1 MNIFERYYVLLYK
14 YEKFSGNNSSI
25 ESNII
30 KITTFWLS
38 ILTGLIFEILKK
50 NGVITF
56 YNTIIKCFFLFF
68 YYILF
73 IILEYVYKD
82 KIKKLVIIANK
93 EYMKEKSTKQRNTKL
108 ELAYVLFTLATY
120 ACLVLWFMNE

>member
-14 YEKFSGNNSSI
+14 YERFSGNNSSI

-30 KITTFWLS
+30 TITTIWLS
-38 ILTGLIFEILKK
+38 ILTGLIFEILQK

-56 YNTIIKCFFLFF
+56 YNIFIKSLFLFF
-68 YYILF
+68 YFILF

-93 EYMKEKSTKQRNTKL
+93 EYKKEKSTKQRNTKL
-108 ELAYVLFTLATY
+108 EFAYVLFTLATY
-120 ACLVLWFMNE
+120 ACLVLWVTNE

>member
-14 YEKFSGNNSSI
+14 YERFSGNNPSI
-25 ESNII
+25 EINIAT
-30 KITTFWLS
+30 ITTIWLS
-38 ILTGLIFEILKK
+38 IFTGLIFEILQK

-56 YNTIIKCFFLFF
+56 YNTIIKSLFLFF
-68 YYILF
+68 YFILF

-93 EYMKEKSTKQRNTKL
+93 EYMKEKNTKQRNTKL
-108 ELAYVLFTLATY
+108 EFAYVLFTLATY
-120 ACLVLWFMNE
+120 TCLVLWFMNE

>member
-14 YEKFSGNNSSI
+14 YERFSGNNSSI
-25 ESNII
+25 ENNII

-38 ILTGLIFEILKK
+38 ILTGLIFEILQK

-56 YNTIIKCFFLFF
+56 YNTIIKSLFLFF
-68 YYILF
+68 YFILF

-82 KIKKLVIIANK
+82 KIKNLVIIANK

-108 ELAYVLFTLATY
+108 EIAYVLFTLATY

>member
-14 YEKFSGNNSSI
+14 YERFSGNNSSI

-30 KITTFWLS
+30 TITTIWLS
-38 ILTGLIFEILKK
+38 ILTGLIFEILQK

-56 YNTIIKCFFLFF
+56 YNIFIKSLFLFF
-68 YYILF
+68 YFILF

-93 EYMKEKSTKQRNTKL
+93 EYKKEKGTKQRNTKL
-108 ELAYVLFTLATY
+108 EFAYVLFTLATY
-120 ACLVLWFMNE
+120 ACLVLWVTNE

>member
-14 YEKFSGNNSSI
+14 YERFSGNNSSI

-30 KITTFWLS
+30 TITTIWLS
-38 ILTGLIFEILKK
+38 ILTGLIFEILQK

-56 YNTIIKCFFLFF
+56 YNIFIKSLFYF
-68 YYILF
+68 ILF
-73 IILEYVYKD
+73 IILDYVYKD

-93 EYMKEKSTKQRNTKL
+93 EYKKEKGTKAKERKL
-108 ELAYVLFTLATY
+108 GFAYVLFTLATH
-120 ACLVLWFMNE
+120 ACLVLWIINK

>member
-14 YEKFSGNNSSI
+14 YERFSGNNSSI
-25 ESNII
+25 ENNII
-30 KITTFWLS
+30 TITTIWLS
-38 ILTGLIFEILKK
+38 ILTGLIFEILQK

-56 YNTIIKCFFLFF
+56 YNIFIKSLFLFF
-68 YYILF
+68 YFILF

-93 EYMKEKSTKQRNTKL
+93 EYMKEKGTKAKERKL
-108 ELAYVLFTLATY
+108 EFAYFVFTLVIY
-120 ACLVLWFMNE
+120 ICFLLRIINE

>member
-14 YEKFSGNNSSI
+14 YERFSGNNSSI
-25 ESNII
+25 EKNIAT
-30 KITTFWLS
+30 ITTIWLS

-56 YNTIIKCFFLFF
+56 YNIIIKSLFLFF
-68 YYILF
+68 YFILF

-93 EYMKEKSTKQRNTKL
+93 EYMKEKGTKQRNTKL
-108 ELAYVLFTLATY
+108 EIAYVLFTLATY
-120 ACLVLWFMNE
+120 ACLVLWFINE

>member
-1 MNIFERYYVLLYK
+1 MNFFERYYVLLYK
-14 YEKFSGNNSSI
+14 YERFSGNNSSI

-30 KITTFWLS
+30 TITTIWLS
-38 ILTGLIFEILKK
+38 ILTGLIFEILQK

-56 YNTIIKCFFLFF
+56 YNTIIKSLFLFF
-68 YYILF
+68 YFILF
-73 IILEYVYKD
+73 IILDYVYKD

-93 EYMKEKSTKQRNTKL
+93 EYKKEKSTKQRNTKL
-108 ELAYVLFTLATY
+108 EFAYVLFTLATY

>member
-14 YEKFSGNNSSI
+14 YERFSGNNSSI
-25 ESNII
+25 EINIA
-30 KITTFWLS
+30 KITTIWLS
-38 ILTGLIFEILKK
+38 ILTGLIFEILQK

-56 YNTIIKCFFLFF
+56 YNIFIKSLFLFF
-68 YYILF
+68 YFILF

-93 EYMKEKSTKQRNTKL
+93 EYMKEKGTKAKERKL
-108 ELAYVLFTLATY
+108 GFAYFVFTLVIY
-120 ACLVLWFMNE
+120 ICFLLRIINE